1 MHSGVIRDI
10 MKPIGRNCID
20 AEKAGVPQPENE
32 AKNMKTMLFIYNP
45 KAGRQKAREMLPDL
59 LESFAAQGYEITVCP
74 TQKKGDA
81 TERASR
87 SAGFDRVVCC
97 GGDGTLNETVT
108 GLLMM
113 PKEARPPLGYVPAGS
128 ANDYARSLNLPKA
141 LANQAEMAGSGTPR
155 AVDIGDSSGYRFT
168 YITAFGLFTEVSYST
183 PQNVKNLLGHF
194 AYLLEGA
201 KGLANVP
208 SYHMEV
214 TAPGGVR
221 VEGDFIYGMVG
232 NTASVGGV
240 LSLPR
245 DKVKLDD
252 GEFEVLLVRQPKSSS
267 DWQSI
272 LTALSKKD
280 VVQDGAVVGFTA
292 NEVTFRCDKPVA
304 WTVDGEFGGKREE
317 TVVTNLYRA
326 VQIACS

>member
-1 MHSGVIRDI
+1 
-10 MKPIGRNCID
+10 MKR
-20 AEKAGVPQPENE
+20 
-32 AKNMKTMLFIYNP
+32 MLFIYNP

-59 LESFAAQGYEITVCP
+59 LESFAAQGYEITAYP

-81 TERASR
+81 TERAGQA
-87 SAGFDRVVCC
+87 AGYDRVVCC

-108 GLLMM
+108 GLLNI
-113 PKEARPPLGYVPAGS
+113 PREERPPLGYVPAGS

-141 LANQAEMAGSGTPR
+141 LANQAEVAGSGTPR
-155 AVDIGDSSGYRFT
+155 AVDIGDSSGTRFT
-168 YITAFGLFTEVSYST
+168 YISAFGLFTT

-208 SYHMEV
+208 SYYMEV
-214 TAPGGVR
+214 TTPGGVR
-221 VEGDFIYGMVG
+221 VEGEFIYGMVG
-232 NTASVGGV
+232 NTVSMGGI

-252 GEFEVLLVRQPKSSS
+252 GEFEVLMVRKPKNPK

-272 LTALSKKD
+272 LAALSKGEL
-280 VVQDGAVVGFTA
+280 VQDGAVVGFTA
-292 NEVTFRCDKPVA
+292 SEVTFRSDKPVA
-304 WTVDGEFGGKREE
+304 WTVDGEFGGKRQE
-317 TVVTNLYRA
+317 TVVTNLRR
-326 VQIACS
+326 VIRIACP